1 MQWAG
6 EASISSQKNCTMNSE
21 RYQEM
26 LEHHLIPFMGIHG
39 STHFLQDGAPCH
51 SSKKISNFLAEQP
64 FQVIDW
70 PGNSSDLNPIENCWS
85 HMKRKL
91 KDKDISSVPKP
102 IAEIKMLW
110 TCNLSRQFFKNLS
123 DSMPRRIQQV
133 LAAKGEATKY

>member
-1 MQWAG
+1 
-6 EASISSQKNCTMNSE
+6 MNSE

-91 KDKDISSVPKP
+91 KDKDISSVPKL

-110 TCNLSRQFFKNLS
+110 TCNLSRKFFKNLS

-133 LAAKGEATKY
+133 LAAKGEAAKY